1 MAAFEPATAARE
13 RMIERHLP
21 LADGLARRYRHSSEP
36 LDDLTQV
43 ARLGLMKAVDR
54 WDPDRGNTFSTFAVP
69 TIRGELQR
77 HFRDRTWT
85 IRPPRNVQ
93 ELYLRVKQTRESL
106 STQLGREPTADD
118 VADAIGCD
126 AEDVVEALAAGDA
139 YSPRS
144 LDAPVKADEADSVTG
159 ADLLPDDG
167 RELARSVDAAALMQ
181 LARDLDDRSLEVLR
195 LRFQEDRMQRE
206 IGELVGCSQLHVSRI
221 LRDSLRKMREA
232 ADSAGVVFD

>member
-1 MAAFEPATAARE
+1 MAACEPATAARE
-13 RMIERHLP
+13 RMIERYLP

-106 STQLGREPTADD
+106 STQL
-118 VADAIGCD
+118 
-126 AEDVVEALAAGDA
+126 
-139 YSPRS
+139 
-144 LDAPVKADEADSVTG
+144 
-159 ADLLPDDG
+159 
-167 RELARSVDAAALMQ
+167 
-181 LARDLDDRSLEVLR
+181 
-195 LRFQEDRMQRE
+195 
-206 IGELVGCSQLHVSRI
+206 LVSS
-221 LRDSLRKMREA
+221 
-232 ADSAGVVFD
+232 